1 MFSILIIIYIYI
13 YIYKYYEKEYYIN
26 IYTYIYIYIFI
37 LYICMCIF
45 VDGYRAIFPLK
56 NRPQMQKEKL
66 HRACINKS
74 LQGLHVH
81 TSGCSCLGKV
91 NPEVK
96 AAIASGVGAT
106 LASVDKVKRSF
117 SCRVLV
123 WATLT
128 HQRASSRISGCSSSN
143 TGCFVVV
150 TARIFRLGIEG
161 QKPDLTFYTLKNVPQ
176 QRMT

>member
-1 MFSILIIIYIYI
+1 MRKNITSIFIHIYIYT
-13 YIYKYYEKEYYIN
+13 YLY
-26 IYTYIYIYIFI
+26 YTYACAFLWMDIAQFFPSKTDPRCKKKNYTVPASI
-37 LYICMCIF
+37 
-45 VDGYRAIFPLK
+45 RAFKAFMSTP
-56 NRPQMQKEKL
+56 PD
-66 HRACINKS
+66 AA
-74 LQGLHVH
+74 V
-81 TSGCSCLGKV
+81 LGKV

>member
-1 MFSILIIIYIYI
+1 MRKNITSIFIH
-13 YIYKYYEKEYYIN
+13 
-26 IYTYIYIYIFI
+26 IYIYIFI

-45 VDGYRAIFPLK
+45 VDGYRAIFPSKTDPRCKKK
-56 NRPQMQKEKL
+56 NYTVPASV
-66 HRACINKS
+66 RAFKAFMS
-74 LQGLHVH
+74 TPPDAAV
-81 TSGCSCLGKV
+81 LGKV

-176 QRMT
+176 QRMG